1 MQYSDAVWIESTLEY
16 DFSEERKRQEG
27 YQRQSAEQVVDEVTQ
42 FLSGIWQIRPFREG
56 NTRTTAVFGIL
67 YLRFL
72 GFVLDNQPLQG
83 FMRAAAL
90 ADQEALV
97 AITSLR

>member
-1 MQYSDAVWIESTLEY
+1 M
-16 DFSEERKRQEG
+16 
-27 YQRQSAEQVVDEVTQ
+27 DEVTQ

-72 GFVLDNQPLQG
+72 GFVLDNQPFAQHSQYFRDALVLANASDRQLQNNQPLQG

-90 ADQEALV
+90 ADQEVSV